1 MKILCPPPPP
11 SFFGVFCSLQWIKN
25 WVQHFLIPI
34 YILCNKLR
42 RGGKSAC
49 EFVNCAF
56 FSLSFFLSSSPN
68 RHLKKKKKKKSC
80 KCTSGSDWF
89 KCTLDP
95 ACSARNSSASQTCCQ
110 RRKKKEKICPV
121 LLNPVTVYTAQ
132 LGKKKGHAMPTKVY
146 KLECASQIKIP
157 KVLTPNVHLSFFVC
171 FVVFFGTYDRT
182 LLTQA

>member
-1 MKILCPPPPP
+1 MC
-11 SFFGVFCSLQWIKN
+11 FF
-25 WVQHFLIPI
+25 
-34 YILCNKLR
+34 
-42 RGGKSAC
+42 
-49 EFVNCAF
+49 
-56 FSLSFFLSSSPN
+56 LSFFLSVFFSKQAFKN
-68 RHLKKKKKKKSC
+68 KTKTKKSC
-80 KCTSGSDWF
+80 KCTSGYSDSF